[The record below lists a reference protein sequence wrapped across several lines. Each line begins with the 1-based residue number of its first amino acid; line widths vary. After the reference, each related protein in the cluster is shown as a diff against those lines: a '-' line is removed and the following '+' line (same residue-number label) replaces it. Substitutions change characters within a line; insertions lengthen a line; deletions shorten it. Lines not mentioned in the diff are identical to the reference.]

1 MEWMIDR
8 IVEMAQLCFVSI
20 KPKGRKQK
28 KPVDSVLKRLA
39 HDSRVERMDSD
50 TVLCYS
56 DGSASP
62 TGPCGAGVSIFLR
75 DPDRVV
81 DYGASLGRDTNNFAE
96 LFGLGIIFTELIFLQ
111 ASNTHLKKAVV
122 FCDSKLALR
131 AATSRKKPLTNCS
144 ITRALRVVFQTVSKH
159 FSIDRQ

>member
-1 MEWMIDR
+1 MIPNPNNSAKLLVPLPR
-8 IVEMAQLCFVSI
+8 EA
-20 KPKGRKQK
+20 PKGRKQK
-28 KPVDSVLKRLA
+28 KPVDSVLERLA
-39 HDSRVERMDSD
+39 HDSRVERMNSD
-50 TVLCYS
+50 TVLCYL

-62 TGPCGAGVSIFLR
+62 NPGPCGAGISIFLR

-81 DYGASLGRDTNNFAE
+81 DYGASLGRGTNNFAE

-131 AATSRKKPLTNCS
+131 AATSRKKTLTNCA
-144 ITRALRVVFQTVSKH
+144 ITRALRAVLQRVSNT
-159 FSIDRQ
+159 F